1 MNFRILNK
9 NQESELWGND
19 VVIQVYFL
27 NVYETLMTMLQL
39 LKSIEVF
46 FQQKAKFK
54 GIFYN
59 LTSQL
64 YWVYR
69 HNHTADINFSFLDL
83 SEDMVLAF
91 GFE

>member
-1 MNFRILNK
+1 M
-9 NQESELWGND
+9 
-19 VVIQVYFL
+19 VIQVYFL

-64 YWVYR
+64 Y
-69 HNHTADINFSFLDL
+69 
-83 SEDMVLAF
+83 
-91 GFE
+91 